1 MDPVGTERLD
11 RLESTL
17 TPMPLRS
24 LAFWRRFVHLDLFI
38 LRNSKHR
45 TSCVAFHLTLCRQ
58 VLIIFRTLSTDLL
71 RYIPLFCSHNTKKR
85 NTTINNI
92 GIYTKANMFFARI
105 PSTMNTLKTVGKT
118 ILTGSAFA
126 LTTTAFSCGLAI
138 AIEGAAHKTLYYFK
152 PEWYEGV
159 TYAYGL
165 PQLEHAR
172 HDAHH
177 VSEVS
182 GAVATSHEH
191 EQEQSAIAEENE
203 GLVVEDKLSWSN
215 SDETVFT
222 TAINVQKEVEQR
234 RRQEED
240 EDKFTLATADKLVR
254 HVLSTALTC

>member
-1 MDPVGTERLD
+1 
-11 RLESTL
+11 
-17 TPMPLRS
+17 
-24 LAFWRRFVHLDLFI
+24 
-38 LRNSKHR
+38 
-45 TSCVAFHLTLCRQ
+45 
-58 VLIIFRTLSTDLL
+58 
-71 RYIPLFCSHNTKKR
+71 
-85 NTTINNI
+85 
-92 GIYTKANMFFARI
+92 MFFARI

-138 AIEGAAHKTLYYFK
+138 AVEGAAHKTLYYFK
-152 PEWYEGV
+152 PEWYEGVV

-182 GAVATSHEH
+182 GAVATSREH

-203 GLVVEDKLSWSN
+203 GLVEDKLSWSN
-215 SDETVFT
+215 ADETVFT
-222 TAINVQKEVEQR
+222 TAINVEKEVEQR

-254 HVLSTALTC
+254 HVFSTALTC